1 MNNTYPADIA
11 ALLADMQMGKYKNL
25 QIFLYRNPD
34 KLGLGLGQQYLAVN
48 HESFELLRLISV
60 DYKSGIIQ
68 LVLINEFTDEPF
80 EIYLDVNDEHPQNIF
95 VCWEDLKNMVLDD
108 IAYHFTGEDSPE
120 LEKVYNNG
128 K

>member
-1 MNNTYPADIA
+1 MDTTMNNTYPADIA

-34 KLGLGLGQQYLAVN
+34 KLGLGLGQKYLVVN
-48 HESFELLRLISV
+48 PDGFGALRLISV

-68 LVLINEFTDEPF
+68 LVLINEFTDEPN
-80 EIYLDVNDEHPQNIF
+80 EIFMDINDEHPENIF

-108 IAYHFTGEDSPE
+108 IAYHFTEG
-120 LEKVYNNG
+120 
-128 K
+128 

>member
-1 MNNTYPADIA
+1 MDTTMNNTYPADIA

-34 KLGLGLGQQYLAVN
+34 KLGLGLGQKYLVVN
-48 HESFELLRLISV
+48 PDGFGVLRLISV

-68 LVLINEFTDEPF
+68 LVLINEFTDEPN
-80 EIYLDVNDEHPQNIF
+80 EIFMDINDEHPENIF

-108 IAYHFTGEDSPE
+108 IAYHFTEG
-120 LEKVYNNG
+120 
-128 K
+128 